1 LSGLVADL
9 SGLLRRILPADVE
22 VVIAGGVGLPEVRAD
37 EHAVE
42 QMLFNLATNA
52 RDAMPNGGVLRIETT
67 CVELTEERR
76 LACGA
81 PALGEYGCLY
91 VGDTGV
97 GMDEETRRRMFEPF
111 FTTKP
116 AGRGTGLGL
125 ATVYGLVKQHGGGIE
140 VDTAPGKGTRF
151 RIYFPVAEHS
161 AAAASRGVK
170 GEPEVRGG
178 SETILVVEDDDQLRR
193 SAKRIL
199 EDAGYQVV
207 TAADGQEALDVLRH
221 QGPSID
227 LVLSDLV
234 MPRLGGRALYDA
246 LRREGRTARFLFA
259 SGYSDPDGRGG
270 ARLDPGLPFLHKPW
284 TANDL
289 LGRVRE
295 VLDQT

>member
-1 LSGLVADL
+1 
-9 SGLLRRILPADVE
+9 
-22 VVIAGGVGLPEVRAD
+22 
-37 EHAVE
+37 
-42 QMLFNLATNA
+42 
-52 RDAMPNGGVLRIETT
+52 
-67 CVELTEERR
+67 
-76 LACGA
+76 
-81 PALGEYGCLY
+81 
-91 VGDTGV
+91 
-97 GMDEETRRRMFEPF
+97 RRMFEPF

-151 RIYFPVAEHS
+151 RIYFPVADQP
-161 AAAASRGVK
+161 AAASTRGET

-178 SETILVVEDDDQLRR
+178 TETALVG
-193 SAKRIL
+193 

-207 TAADGQEALDVLRH
+207 TAADGQEALEVLGQR
-221 QGPSID
+221 GPAVH

-246 LRREGRTARFLFA
+246 LRREGRAMRFLFA

-270 ARLDPGLPFLHKPW
+270 ARLDPALPFLRKPW

-289 LGRVRE
+289 LLRVRE
-295 VLDQT
+295 VLDRD